1 MFDMQIAQRTAHLKR
16 LFDYY
21 YERGILPPENSINE
35 YLELTQIIDVLGIDV
50 EYLDKISRRKYLK
63 STRLKKYVEF
73 ILKKPCIFLTLT
85 FTEDSLLL
93 NSKYRKECVKEYLY
107 SQSEYFIL
115 NKDFG
120 SLNGREHY
128 HCIIQADSVD
138 YSKYTLGAI
147 NGLRCYTKKSSAY
160 ALRRYISKLTNHAIK
175 QGTRCSR
182 VYISKNL
189 KKVLK
194 NT

>member
-1 MFDMQIAQRTAHLKR
+1 MFDVRIAQRIAHLNR
-16 LFDYY
+16 LFEYY
-21 YERGILPPENSINE
+21 YKRHVLPPDNLFNE
-35 YLELTQIIDVLGIDV
+35 YFELCEIISALDIDV
-50 EYLDKISRRKYLK
+50 EYLDKVARRKYLK

-85 FTEDSLLL
+85 FTDYSLSFT
-93 NSKYRKECVKEYLY
+93 SKHRLECVKEYLY
-107 SQSEYFIL
+107 MQSDYFIL

-120 SLNGREHY
+120 AQNGREHY

-147 NGLRCYTKKSSAY
+147 NGLRCYTNKSSAY

-175 QGTRCSR
+175 HGTRGSR

-189 KKVLK
+189 KNAVK
-194 NT
+194 NS

>member
-1 MFDMQIAQRTAHLKR
+1 MQIAQRTAHLNR
-16 LFDYY
+16 LFEYY
-21 YERGILPPENSINE
+21 YKHHVSVPDNLFDE
-35 YLELTQIIDVLGIDV
+35 YTELCELIDVLGIDV
-50 EYLDKISRRKYLK
+50 EYLDKVSRRKYLK

-85 FTEDSLLL
+85 FTDDSLCLH
-93 NSKYRKECVKEYLY
+93 NVYRAQKVRDYLY

-120 SLNGREHY
+120 SINGREHY
-128 HCIIQADSVD
+128 HCIIQADNVD

-147 NGLRCYTKKSSAY
+147 NGLRCYTNISSAY

-175 QGTRCSR
+175 HGTRGSR

-189 KKVLK
+189 KKVL
-194 NT
+194 NNS